1 MLVLIKS
8 PLLVYVNDYFFLSY
22 KYKTMLLIISGL
34 NWFYKDQKR
43 KKMFVCRIKI
53 YSSICFMLQVL

>member
-43 KKMFVCRIKI
+43 KKIFVCRIKI

>member
-22 KYKTMLLIISGL
+22 KYKTMILIISGL

-43 KKMFVCRIKI
+43 KKIFVCRIKI

>member
-1 MLVLIKS
+1 MLVLIKYH
-8 PLLVYVNDYFFLSY
+8 LLVYVNYYVFLSC
-22 KYKTMLLIISGL
+22 KYKTMFLIISGL

>member
-1 MLVLIKS
+1 M
-8 PLLVYVNDYFFLSY
+8 YVNDYFFLSY

-43 KKMFVCRIKI
+43 KKIFVCRIKI